1 MIDLTPL
8 EVRKKKGDFRRIM
21 RGYDP
26 ALVDDFLDL
35 VADRLEEV
43 VRENLTLT
51 ERVGRQDQQV
61 AEYRERE
68 RALTEALVT
77 AQEMREEMRQQT
89 SREADLVKRAAE
101 QQAAD
106 LRSRT
111 EHELAHLRAQ
121 VEQEVAQLRSAAQQ
135 ESAQLRSAAQQETAE
150 LRSARRQE
158 QVREE
163 EAIRQLRVR
172 HEQFLGTYRA
182 LLEREL
188 AELSVATRS
197 LGLAAAA
204 AAGADTAVAAG
215 ADTGTVPAA
224 AEEGHAAVATSL
236 SDASPA
242 PDVEDAEP
250 THPSEAG
257 FQLRDEVLAEDPG
270 LADFRVE
277 SAAVSAEAQLFTV
290 RPAEPSQPAAPP
302 TTADTG
308 PMFPEDDEAGAM
320 FRILD
325 EDDVPAELAEFED
338 FNDLDLDDFDLG
350 GLDDLAGFEAEPLEP
365 FAPEPFTPESD
376 APVSDAPESYAPES
390 YAETD
395 APALD
400 APEPRPY
407 ESFASLESLVDA
419 DDMQDAWHS
428 IAPAGDPLDMGAG
441 RDDEEAGPAA
451 SAGEAGAADSW
462 DPMQDAFEMY
472 DHIAI
477 DPVDD
482 GVPGPIGLAQSADDT
497 AQSEQDDGRSALLRN
512 AEAAGFR
519 LGDDLE
525 DELLLEDAVMED
537 AAEDDADDD
546 GWLPS
551 LLDDEK

>member
-43 VRENLTLT
+43 VRENLNLT

-215 ADTGTVPAA
+215 ADSGTVPAA
-224 AEEGHAAVATSL
+224 AEGGHAAAEAEWSE
-236 SDASPA
+236 ASPA
-242 PDVEDAEP
+242 PAVEDAEP
-250 THPSEAG
+250 LHSLETG
-257 FQLRDEVLAEDPG
+257 FELRDEVLAEDPG

-277 SAAVSAEAQLFTV
+277 SAAVSAEAQLYPV
-290 RPAEPSQPAAPP
+290 RPAEPSQPAAPSS
-302 TTADTG
+302 TADTG

-320 FRILD
+320 FRILE

-350 GLDDLAGFEAEPLEP
+350 GLEDLAGFEAEPLEP
-365 FAPEPFTPESD
+365 FSPEPFTPESD
-376 APVSDAPESYAPES
+376 APETEAS
-390 YAETD
+390 ETD
-395 APALD
+395 TPASD

-407 ESFASLESLVDA
+407 DSFESLVDA

-428 IAPAGDPLDMGAG
+428 IAPADDPLDMGAG
-441 RDDEEAGPAA
+441 RDAGEEAGPAA
-451 SAGEAGAADSW
+451 ATGEAGGADSW

-472 DHIAI
+472 DHIAM
-477 DPVDD
+477 DAVDD
-482 GVPGPIGLAQSADDT
+482 GIPGPIGLAQSADDT
-497 AQSEQDDGRSALLRN
+497 AESEQDDGRSALLRN

>member
-43 VRENLTLT
+43 VRENLNLT

-204 AAGADTAVAAG
+204 AAGDTRTMPAVAEA
-215 ADTGTVPAA
+215 
-224 AEEGHAAVATSL
+224 GHAAVEAALPDT
-236 SDASPA
+236 SPA
-242 PDVEDAEP
+242 PAVEDAEP
-250 THPSEAG
+250 MHPPEAG

-277 SAAVSAEAQLFTV
+277 SAVVSAEAQLFTV
-290 RPAEPSQPAAPP
+290 RPAEPSQPATPP

-376 APVSDAPESYAPES
+376 APVTDAPESYAAES

-395 APALD
+395 APVSDTPVSD
-400 APEPRPY
+400 APETRPY
-407 ESFASLESLVDA
+407 ASFESLVDA

-428 IAPAGDPLDMGAG
+428 IAPAGDPLDRGAG
-441 RDDEEAGPAA
+441 RDDGEEAGPAA
-451 SAGEAGAADSW
+451 SAAEAGTADSW

-477 DPVDD
+477 DAVDD
-482 GVPGPIGLAQSADDT
+482 GIPGPIGLAQSVDDT
-497 AQSEQDDGRSALLRN
+497 AEPEQDDGRSALLRN

-525 DELLLEDAVMED
+525 DELLLEDAVMDDSAAGD
-537 AAEDDADDD
+537 ADDDD